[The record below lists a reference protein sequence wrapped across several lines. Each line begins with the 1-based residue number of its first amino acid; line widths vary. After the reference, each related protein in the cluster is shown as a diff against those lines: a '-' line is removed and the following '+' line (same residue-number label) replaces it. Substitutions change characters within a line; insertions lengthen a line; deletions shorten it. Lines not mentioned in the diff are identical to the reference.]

1 MKSVVLNALRMFGL
15 DREVALFHRAF
26 SQLPAHRFA
35 VIKVSGKTLENQPQ
49 GIAQDLAFLSSLG
62 LTPIVVHGAGSQIDA
77 ELARRGIPMQKIDGL
92 RVTDARTMKV
102 VHRVLDKATSKLVAA
117 VNRKGGRAINA
128 NGMRLLHASK
138 RASVQGVDLQHVGT
152 VDRIDAAQL
161 RALCQSGFI
170 PVLASM
176 APGETGWF
184 NVNADTL
191 AREVVRRVR
200 PQKFILITSTGGILD
215 SGGKIMSTIDVEN
228 ELPALLKAGV
238 ITEGM
243 RVKVEE
249 IRELLQEVPQTIVEI
264 CAPDRLLQELFT
276 IKGSGTLLRSG
287 ANLKSA
293 QSFRGLNR
301 AAIRSLL
308 EESFGKSLISDYF
321 RQPVERVIVEKNY
334 SGIAI
339 VKRLNKKCYLDKFAI
354 AKKSQATG
362 LAKIIWQE
370 IKNAYPDLMWRSSVH
385 NPVNPWYLKQADG
398 SQKAGEWIVFWYG
411 IKPDSS
417 TIQKALRLPKTMVK
431 P

>member
-1 MKSVVLNALRMFGL
+1 MKSAVLNALRMFGL
-15 DREVALFHRAF
+15 DREVALFQRAF

-35 VIKVSGKTLENQPQ
+35 VIKLSGKTLESQPQ

-77 ELARRGIPMQKIDGL
+77 ELSRRGIPVQKIDGL

-102 VHRVLDKATSKLVAA
+102 VHRVLDLATTKLVAA
-117 VNRKGGRAINA
+117 INRKGGRAINA
-128 NGMRLLHASK
+128 NGMHLLHAAK
-138 RASVQGVDLQHVGT
+138 REPVDGVDLQRVGA
-152 VDRIDAAQL
+152 VDRIDSGQL
-161 RALCQSGFI
+161 KSLCQSGFI

-176 APGETGWF
+176 APGDDGWL

-191 AREVVRRVR
+191 AREVVRRMK

-228 ELPALLKAGV
+228 ELPALLRQGV

-249 IRELLQEVPQTIVEI
+249 IRLLLQEMPQTVVEI

-287 ANLKSA
+287 ANLRSA
-293 QSFRGLNR
+293 RSFRGLKK
-301 AAIRSLL
+301 AAIKTLL
-308 EESFGKSLISDYF
+308 EESFEKVLVAEYF
-321 RQPVERVIVEKNY
+321 RQPIERVITEKNY
-334 SGIAI
+334 AGIAI
-339 VKRLNKKCYLDKFAI
+339 VKRLNGKCYLDKFAI

-370 IKNAYPDLMWRSSVH
+370 VRQAYPDLIWRSSIH

-398 SQKAGEWIVFWYG
+398 SQKSGEWIVFWYG
-411 IKPDSS
+411 TKPDAA
-417 TIQKALRLPKTMVK
+417 TIQKALFLPKTMVK
-431 P
+431 A

>member
-1 MKSVVLNALRMFGL
+1 MKNTVLNALRMFGL
-15 DREVALFHRAF
+15 DREVALFQRAF
-26 SQLPAHRFA
+26 SQLPPHRFA
-35 VIKVSGKTLENQPQ
+35 VIKLSGKTLESQANAM
-49 GIAQDLAFLSSLG
+49 AQDLAFLSSLG

-77 ELARRGIPMQKIDGL
+77 ELAQRGISVQKVNGL

-102 VHRVLDKATSKLVAA
+102 VHRVLDRATTRLVVAI
-117 VNRKGGRAINA
+117 NRKGGRAINV
-128 NGMRLLHASK
+128 NGMHLLHAAK
-138 RASVQGVDLQHVGT
+138 KAPVDGVDLQRVGT
-152 VDRIDAAQL
+152 VDGVDTRQL
-161 RALCQSGFI
+161 KALCQSGFI

-176 APGETGWF
+176 APGNDGWY

-191 AREVVRRVR
+191 ARVVVRRIR

-228 ELPALLKAGV
+228 ELPGLLRQSV

-249 IRELLQEVPQTIVEI
+249 IRQLLQEVPQTVVEI

-287 ANLKSA
+287 ANLRTA
-293 QSFRGLNR
+293 RTFRGLKKS
-301 AAIRSLL
+301 AIKALL
-308 EESFGKSLISDYF
+308 EESFGKTLVSDF
-321 RQPVERVIVEKNY
+321 FQQPVERVIVEKNY
-334 SGIAI
+334 AGIAI
-339 VKRLNKKCYLDKFAI
+339 IKRLNGQFYLDKFAI

-370 IKNAYPDLMWRSSVH
+370 IQAAYPNLIWRSSVH

-398 SQKAGEWIVFWYG
+398 SQKSGEWIVFWYG
-411 IKPDSS
+411 EKPDAA
-417 TIQKALRLPKTMVK
+417 TVRKALELPKTMVK
-431 P
+431 T

>member
-1 MKSVVLNALRMFGL
+1 MKSAVLNALRMFGL
-15 DREVALFHRAF
+15 DREVALFQRAF

-35 VIKVSGKTLENQPQ
+35 VIKLSGKTLESQSQ
-49 GIAQDLAFLSSLG
+49 SIAQDLAFLSSLG

-77 ELARRGIPMQKIDGL
+77 ELSRRGIPVQKINGL

-102 VHRVLDKATSKLVAA
+102 VHRVLDLATTKLVAA
-117 VNRKGGRAINA
+117 INRKGGRAINA
-128 NGMRLLHASK
+128 NGMHVLHAH
-138 RASVQGVDLQHVGT
+138 RREPVDGVDLQRVGS
-152 VDRIDAAQL
+152 VDRIDSGQL
-161 RALCQSGFI
+161 KSLCQSGFI

-176 APGETGWF
+176 APGDEGWF

-191 AREVVRRVR
+191 AREVVRRIK

-228 ELPALLKAGV
+228 ELPALLRQGV

-249 IRELLQEVPQTIVEI
+249 IRSLLKEVPQTVVEI

-287 ANLKSA
+287 ANLRSA
-293 QSFRGLNR
+293 RSFRGLKKT
-301 AAIRSLL
+301 AIKSLL
-308 EESFGKSLISDYF
+308 EESFEKSLVSDYF
-321 RQPVERVIVEKNY
+321 RQPIERVIAEKNY
-334 SGIAI
+334 AGIAI
-339 VKRLNKKCYLDKFAI
+339 VKRLNGKCYLDKFAI
-354 AKKSQATG
+354 SKKSQATG

-370 IKNAYPDLMWRSSVH
+370 LRKEYPDLIWRSSVH
-385 NPVNPWYLKQADG
+385 NPVNPWYLKHADG
-398 SQKAGEWIVFWYG
+398 SQKSGEWIVFWYG
-411 IKPDSS
+411 ARPD
-417 TIQKALRLPKTMVK
+417 TATVQKALSLPKTMVK